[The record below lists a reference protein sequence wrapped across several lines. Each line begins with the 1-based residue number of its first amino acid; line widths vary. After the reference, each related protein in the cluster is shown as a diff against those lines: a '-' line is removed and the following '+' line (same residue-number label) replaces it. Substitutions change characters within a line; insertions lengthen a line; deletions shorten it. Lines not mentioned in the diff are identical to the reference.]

1 MRTFHAM
8 REFDT
13 GREVERERLRVLLQ
27 TRQDMLRAGKGSP
40 ARIDELDKVIAM
52 LNPAP

>member
-1 MRTFHAM
+1 MLTFHAM

-27 TRQDMLRAGKGSP
+27 TRQEMLRAGNGSTT
-40 ARIDELDKVIAM
+40 RIDELDKVIAM